1 MDREINGSS
10 APGNLEAGLGPLC
23 DLERLAHA
31 MEARSIDGLVISTPL
46 NVFYLSGFNPTAP
59 KADEPPGVVVVIS
72 RHDLKHPILIAPDIF
87 LSPFLDAPIWIDD
100 LRPHRSVLLPV
111 NVATEPSVFNKFIPV
126 SRQDAAWVKRAR
138 DTYVGG
144 FTETCR
150 NAMRDLGLGAGRVG
164 YDDLRLGAKLTG
176 SMTDVVDVYSLMMF
190 VREVKTGQEIQ
201 WLREATQV
209 NQAAIERTVHSWS
222 RGMTWKELVDTYHS
236 EITAMGGWVSDPGGV
251 FFANPMDG
259 DPAVRLHVGSEDFV
273 VQPGTSIMF
282 DCHGTKNLYCWDGGK
297 TWVVEDEP
305 SGMPGRIARAT
316 AEAMGE
322 MQQVIRPGVRIGEL
336 QEKSRRTFQRLEV
349 PQYQSVLTYF
359 HGLGLSHT
367 DVLALAEDEADP
379 NWVLKDGMV
388 VAAHLLCPGDEKQRC
403 WIEEVFLVKE
413 GGAEPFF
420 TWGNDPLT
428 NG

>member
-1 MDREINGSS
+1 MDREINDSS
-10 APGNLEAGLGPLC
+10 ATISGPLC

-31 MEARSIDGLVISTPL
+31 MEARGIDGLVISTPL
-46 NVFYLSGFNPTAP
+46 NAFYLSGFNPTAP
-59 KADEPPGVVVVIS
+59 KADEPPGVAVVIS
-72 RHDLKHPILIAPDIF
+72 RHALQHPILIAPDIF

-100 LRPHRSVLLPV
+100 LRPHRGPLLPV
-111 NVATEPSVFNKFIPV
+111 SLATEPSLFNKFVPV
-126 SRQDAAWVKRAR
+126 SQQDADWVKRAR
-138 DTYVGG
+138 DTYAGG

-150 NAMRDLGLGAGRVG
+150 NAMQDLGLGTGRVG
-164 YDDLRLGAKLTG
+164 YDDLRLGAKLEG
-176 SMTDVVDVYSLMMF
+176 SITDVVDVYGMMMF

-201 WLREATQV
+201 WLREATRV
-209 NQAAIERTVHSWS
+209 NQTAIERTVQSWG
-222 RGMTWKELVDTYHS
+222 RGMRWRELVDTYHS
-236 EITAMGGWVSDPGGV
+236 EITSLGGWISDPGGV
-251 FFANPMDG
+251 FFANPLDG
-259 DPAVRLHVGSEDFV
+259 DPAVRLRVESEDFV
-273 VQPGTSIMF
+273 VQAGTSIMF

-305 SGMPGRIARAT
+305 TGMSGRIARAT

-322 MQQVIRPGVRIGEL
+322 IQQAVRPGVRIGEL
-336 QEKSRRTFQRLEV
+336 QEKSQRTFQRLEV
-349 PQYQSVLTYF
+349 PQYDSVLTYF
-359 HGLGLSHT
+359 HGLGLSHA
-367 DVLALAEDEADP
+367 DVLALAEDDADP
-379 NWVLKDGMV
+379 NWALEEGMV